1 MKVKLQ
7 SIARQKN
14 ENTLMEELSTRKVT
28 EDLGIQCDEFDVSA
42 VGRVVVLGKASW
54 IKLSHE
60 AEIDMPWLAH
70 DDVEISG

>member
-14 ENTLMEELSTRKVT
+14 ESTLMEELFAGEVT
-28 EDLGIQCDEFDVSA
+28 EDLGIQCDEFDVCA
-42 VGRVVVLGKASW
+42 AGRVLVLSKESW

-60 AEIDMPWLAH
+60 AEIDLRRLAH
-70 DDVEISG
+70 DDVEING

>member
-14 ENTLMEELSTRKVT
+14 ESTLMEELFAGEVT
-28 EDLGIQCDEFDVSA
+28 EDLGIQCDEFDVCA
-42 VGRVVVLGKASW
+42 AERVVVLSKESL

-60 AEIDMPWLAH
+60 AEIDRPRLAH
-70 DDVEISG
+70 DDVEING